1 MENFFCKSPIFYQQK
16 QPSIASLNGPI
27 LSYIQSTC
35 LKVRLMWSQR
45 RSFPTLYPAEQ
56 FQRDICR
63 VQYFHT
69 TYLPRLIFLDVQ
81 DFSFQSYSRWNFFPV
96 DLPLFWVSFWAL
108 ETDFL
113 KTCISASLTS
123 ASLSPRLW
131 ISSPS
136 REISSS
142 YWDFN
147 DLAPLLL
154 SINLEWNG
162 TS

>member
-1 MENFFCKSPIFYQQK
+1 MYKHKLDFGRILTYLGNGHLSKARPQTGNIMENFFCKSPIFYQQK

-45 RSFPTLYPAEQ
+45 RRSFPTLYPAEQ

-81 DFSFQSYSRWNFFPV
+81 DFHCKAIV
-96 DLPLFWVSFWAL
+96 DGAFSPWTCLCSESLFEHW
-108 ETDFL
+108 
-113 KTCISASLTS
+113 KPIS
-123 ASLSPRLW
+123 
-131 ISSPS
+131 
-136 REISSS
+136 
-142 YWDFN
+142 
-147 DLAPLLL
+147 
-154 SINLEWNG
+154 
-162 TS
+162 